1 MPKNPGQNK
10 KSIPGKRSSPVP
22 TKYPVAPHSL
32 ARIMKDQGWMQQ
44 LDQVRSLQQDWVEW
58 LRTAL
63 PEELGS
69 SIVNVVQKGPE
80 LRVLAISAA
89 WSARLRY
96 ALAALAPQLKEHAPV
111 IVKVTVRV
119 APAGRSDTRR

>member
-1 MPKNPGQNK
+1 MPKNPVQNK
-10 KSIPGKRSSPVP
+10 KSIRGKRSSPLP
-22 TKYPVAPHSL
+22 TKYPVAPQSL
-32 ARIMKDQGWMQQ
+32 GRIMKDQGWMQQ

-96 ALAALAPQLKEHAPV
+96 ALAALAPQLQEHAPV

-119 APAGRSDTRR
+119 APAGRSDTQR